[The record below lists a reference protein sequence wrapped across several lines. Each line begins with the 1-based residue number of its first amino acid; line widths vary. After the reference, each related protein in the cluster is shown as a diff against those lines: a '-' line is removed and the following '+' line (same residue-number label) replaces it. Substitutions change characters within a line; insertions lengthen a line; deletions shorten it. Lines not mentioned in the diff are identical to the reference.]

1 MMSSSSSTNAV
12 TMDTSSQQDPS
23 TITTLLLQPAS
34 SCASPSVDAAFNNS
48 VENMS
53 LFADL
58 DAVDGESDGGGGW
71 LGAAFG
77 TASPAGTE
85 EQMHCNGKSPPG
97 VLRLHCGGKTPASLI
112 PSSAAPAPAPPG
124 ALRLPHG
131 GKTPASLN
139 PPSASPSRVMFP
151 STGEISR
158 VRIAAWASSLFGGRQ
173 RFIVRDVFGLL
184 CLRRIVHVNGEIDR
198 TQLRHTRD
206 GILAL
211 VFAKDKAGPLLPS
224 GPCYLGT
231 DGKSV
236 LRQHDVLH
244 DELEI
249 PAVKIQPVHNDPLI
263 NVQNGN
269 KNNLFSKEENGA
281 INADRLYRKAAYV
294 TNLSILER
302 ADWDK
307 CGNDVELGRT
317 YDEHKSCPIVK
328 QKANEAS
335 RLMHAMDLFPYTRLL
350 NQDGVAAS
358 ARYLRRTFAIKH
370 VSNAL
375 GAYKCALKALKCN
388 SSNLKEFMSSGVF
401 ADDAEFQLAQ
411 SDLAMLMDTSE
422 KLKEHEGAEERATR
436 LLAAC
441 LGLALAALDQKIE
454 SLGDADPKPPK
465 GKKKGKDAAVNALQQ
480 ENTLLKATVL
490 KRTRELEKVKS
501 TLKKLKLEHN
511 VADESDDDSGTD
523 SDGEDDDIA
532 EDDDN
537 AEDEGDDNT
546 RPNNGGNDSEN
557 SIAI

>member
-23 TITTLLLQPAS
+23 TITTLLLKPAS
-34 SCASPSVDAAFNNS
+34 SCASPSVDAAFNNR
-48 VENMS
+48 VEDMS
-53 LFADL
+53 LFEDLESL
-58 DAVDGESDGGGGW
+58 DAVDPESGGAGGW

-85 EQMHCNGKSPPG
+85 RQMHCNGKTPPG
-97 VLRLHCGGKTPASLI
+97 TLRLHCGGKTPASLT

-124 ALRLPHG
+124 TLRLPHG

-139 PPSASPSRVMFP
+139 LPSAPPTRVMFP

-158 VRIAAWASSLFGGRQ
+158 VRISAWASSLFGGNFLR
-173 RFIVRDVFGLL
+173 RRVFGLL

-198 TQLRHTRD
+198 TQLTHTRD

-224 GPCYLGT
+224 GPCYLGV

-236 LRQHDVLH
+236 LRQHDVLQ

-249 PAVKIQPVHNDPLI
+249 PGVKIQPVHNDPLI

-269 KNNLFSKEENGA
+269 RNNLFSKEESGA
-281 INADRLYRKAAYV
+281 INADRLYRKAACV

-302 ADWDK
+302 ADWET

-335 RLMHAMDLFPYTRLL
+335 RLMHAMDLFPCTRLL

-358 ARYLRRTFAIKH
+358 ARYLHRTFAMKH

-375 GAYKCALKALKCN
+375 GAYKCALKALKSN
-388 SSNLKEFMSSGVF
+388 ANNLKEFMSSGVF

-411 SDLAMLMDTSE
+411 SDLSMLMDTSE

-454 SLGDADPKPPK
+454 SLGDADTKPPK

-501 TLKKLKLEHN
+501 TLKKLKLLHN

-523 SDGEDDDIA
+523 SDGEDDDNA
-532 EDDDN
+532 EDDGNAEDEDDDN
-537 AEDEGDDNT
+537 SA
-546 RPNNGGNDSEN
+546 
-557 SIAI
+557 AI